1 MIPSIHTEWLEG
13 VMSDT
18 AVLMWDPLRSIK
30 PTFDYILDFA
40 NTSLTDANATVVS
53 CILHTGQV
61 MSNWLQVTGYVMFA
75 RVFFA
80 YIYILFFLFIKL
92 NLYQRLHC

>member
-1 MIPSIHTEWLEG
+1 MIPSVHTEWLEG

-40 NTSLTDANATVVS
+40 NTSLRDANASVVS
-53 CILHTGQV
+53 RISDTRQV
-61 MSNWLQVTGYVMFA
+61 MSNWLEVTGYIMFA

-80 YIYILFFLFIKL
+80 YI
-92 NLYQRLHC
+92 